1 MKKMI
6 FVLAVLFVTAP
17 AMAGVVVEVVDL
29 AAGCQVNINYD
40 ANGTGN
46 IRAFGLDITADGG
59 ATIDAI
65 DGLSADYVIYPGSI
79 VINNNEVNDY
89 GTPVASGVGALE
101 GLGYSGITI
110 EMGSL
115 YEMGVDPAPAAT
127 GTLCTLTLSGLCNVS
142 IAENTARGGVVME
155 DPSADADPTLNGGA
169 VTECAPACW
178 SHTCQPQGDATT
190 DGLVN
195 FADLNVLKQN
205 IFKPSTDPTYDPCAD
220 FTQDGMVNFA
230 DLNAL
235 KQGIFQPCP

>member
-89 GTPVASGVGALE
+89 GTPVAEAGLGGALE

-127 GTLCTLTLSGLCNVS
+127 GTLCTLTLSGLCNVT
-142 IAENTARGGVVME
+142 IEENTARGGVVME

-169 VTECAPACW
+169 VTECELACW

-190 DGLVN
+190 DGVINL
-195 FADLNVLKQN
+195 ADLAALKAAWGSSS
-205 IFKPSTDPTYDPCAD
+205 PSCAD
-220 FTQDGMVNFA
+220 FNHDYSVNLA
-230 DLNAL
+230 DLAAL
-235 KQGIFQPCP
+235 KAGWGTPCP